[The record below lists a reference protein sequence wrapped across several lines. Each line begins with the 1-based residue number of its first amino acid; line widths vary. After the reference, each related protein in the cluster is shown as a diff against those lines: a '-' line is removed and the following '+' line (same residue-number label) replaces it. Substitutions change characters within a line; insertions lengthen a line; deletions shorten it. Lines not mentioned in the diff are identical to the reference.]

1 MPPDVPFWRRPRAQL
16 YALVALI
23 WAAIAVAFVVAWP
36 VLLPFALSALAAFV
50 IEPLITRL
58 SQARVAGRSLP
69 RWGAVLVV
77 YVVLG
82 TAAYVAAVS
91 IVPQVY
97 REVVRGLAELRSFLS
112 GVTPA
117 RIDAWARGIDAF
129 LQRHGIPVDV
139 LPAEGR
145 SGARLTVDLAGGIA
159 DALHRASEGMRG
171 RIGDVVAFSRAF
183 LAGTVETIFFIV
195 LLFMLTAFISVDA
208 PRIVPFFESL
218 VPAAWRD
225 DFRRLVAGID
235 SGLAGVVRGQVTIML
250 VNGTLT
256 LIGLLS
262 LRIPFAFA
270 LAALATLLYVIPI
283 FGTILSS
290 IPIVLLALTGGGASK
305 ALLALGWILVV
316 HALEAYVLNPKIM
329 GHHSRIHPVL
339 IALALVLGERSFG
352 LVGALLA
359 VPVASVL
366 VAIFRFLHRKMIAL
380 DARTDEAARATAAPA
395 PPPETHAPARSTTP
409 DAAPTAPLT
418 KGSRP

>member
-1 MPPDVPFWRRPRAQL
+1 
-16 YALVALI
+16 
-23 WAAIAVAFVVAWP
+23 
-36 VLLPFALSALAAFV
+36 
-50 IEPLITRL
+50 
-58 SQARVAGRSLP
+58 
-69 RWGAVLVV
+69 
-77 YVVLG
+77 
-82 TAAYVAAVS
+82 
-91 IVPQVY
+91 
-97 REVVRGLAELRSFLS
+97 
-112 GVTPA
+112 
-117 RIDAWARGIDAF
+117 
-129 LQRHGIPVDV
+129 
-139 LPAEGR
+139 
-145 SGARLTVDLAGGIA
+145 
-159 DALHRASEGMRG
+159 MRG

-183 LAGTVETIFFIV
+183 LAGTVETIFFVV

-208 PRIVPFFESL
+208 PRIVRFFESL

-256 LIGLLS
+256 LIGLLA

-339 IALALVLGERSFG
+339 LALALVLGERSFG

-359 VPVASVL
+359 VPAASVL